1 MIKVILIGQIVME
14 RNIKILLIEDNLG
27 DAYLI
32 KEQIEEFAN
41 FTYELKNVETL
52 NDALSV
58 LQEQTF
64 DVVLLDLG
72 LPDSDGINT
81 FLRVYIKNPL
91 IPIIILTGQ
100 NDETIWSYAV
110 KNGAQDFLVK
120 GQTDGRLLL
129 GTIQCSIERKN
140 LAEHELKAQEREKK
154 VLLDSL
160 NELVVFVNPYLE
172 IIWANK
178 SALEYMKMN
187 LQKAVGMY
195 LKSPDNCGPLSEHLQ
210 LEQIFLTGNK
220 KSWEFTAKDN
230 RVWFVQ
236 AIPVTEEDGTIIGIL
251 ETCREITERKIAEK
265 LLQEKQIAEVANRT
279 KSEFLASMSHE
290 LRTPLNSII
299 GFSDMLH
306 EQAYGELNDKQL
318 KVVGNISK
326 SGKHLLSLI
335 NNILDISKVEAGKME
350 LNYNNF
356 ELATRLNMIRN
367 LLSPI
372 ADRKNIKIE
381 IDMDSK
387 LTNICADEDKFVQI
401 MYNLVDNAIKFSYE
415 GSLVIVGARRKGEL
429 VEITV
434 KDTGI
439 GIKAEDHNKLFKP
452 FSQVDSFFSKR
463 SQGTGLGLSL
473 VKQIVQLHGGYVWFR
488 SNPEEGSI
496 FAFAIPINTDKGN
509 SGDSKLDQNVLTAK
523 TI

>member
-1 MIKVILIGQIVME
+1 MVILIGQIVME
-14 RNIKILLIEDNLG
+14 RNIKILLIEDNPG

-41 FTYELKNVETL
+41 FTYELKNVDTL

-58 LQEQTF
+58 LKEQTF
-64 DVVLLDLG
+64 DVILLDLG
-72 LPDSDGINT
+72 LPDSEGINT
-81 FLRVYIKNPL
+81 FLRVYNKNPL

-140 LAEHELKAQEREKK
+140 LAEQELKAQEREKK

-172 IIWANK
+172 IRWANK

-187 LQKAVGMY
+187 LQEAVGMC
-195 LKSPDNCGPLSEHLQ
+195 LKSPDISGPLSEHLQ

-236 AIPVTEEDGTIIGIL
+236 AIPVIEEDGTIIGVL

-265 LLQEKQIAEVANRT
+265 LIQEKQIAEVANRT

-306 EQAYGELNDKQL
+306 EQSYGELNEKQL
-318 KVVGNISK
+318 RVAGYISK
-326 SGKHLLSLI
+326 SGKHLLNLI

-350 LNYNNF
+350 LNYKNF
-356 ELATRLNMIRN
+356 ELTTKLNLIRN

-381 IDMDSK
+381 ISMDSK
-387 LTNICADEDKFVQI
+387 LTSIYADEDKFVQI

-415 GSLVIVGARRKGEL
+415 DSLVIVGARKKGKL
-429 VEITV
+429 VEIMV